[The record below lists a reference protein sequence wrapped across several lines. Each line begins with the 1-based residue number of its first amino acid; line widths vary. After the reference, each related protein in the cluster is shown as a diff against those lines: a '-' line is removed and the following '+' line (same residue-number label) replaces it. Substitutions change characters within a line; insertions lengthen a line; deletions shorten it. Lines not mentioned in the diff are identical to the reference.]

1 MFVYFLPRDAMRKHG
16 LGCMPSHSVC
26 PAGCRFHVGP
36 IVSKRVIIPSDFLH
50 QFTVLD
56 FRYQTLWQYSDG
68 DPHDGVGIECR
79 GGVEK
84 NCDL

>member
-1 MFVYFLPRDAMRKHG
+1 MFVYFLSRDAMRKHG

-36 IVSKRVIIPSDFLH
+36 IVSKRVIISSDFLH

-56 FRYQTLWQYSDG
+56 F
-68 DPHDGVGIECR
+68 
-79 GGVEK
+79 
-84 NCDL
+84 